1 MKTSTPVIISSL
13 IIFLLFA
20 IYGQSQEVTSK
31 SDDQNLVV
39 LVKYKTLPSKNTEA
53 ISGLTKLIEAVKQEP
68 NFVSITMLTDKN
80 DPSVIMLYEEWSNE
94 TYYHGDH
101 MKTPHLQDFMISSR
115 AYMAG
120 PPEISGWKTE
130 KKFTSE

>member
-1 MKTSTPVIISSL
+1 MKTSAPVFITVL
-13 IIFLLFA
+13 IFFLNCTFQ
-20 IYGQSQEVTSK
+20 GQSQEVTSK
-31 SDDQNLVV
+31 SCDQNLVV

-120 PPEISGWKTE
+120 PPEISGWRTG
-130 KKFTSE
+130 KKFTVE

>member
-1 MKTSTPVIISSL
+1 MKTSTPVIVSSL

-68 NFVSITMLTDKN
+68 NFVSITMLTDK
-80 DPSVIMLYEEWSNE
+80 M
-94 TYYHGDH
+94 T
-101 MKTPHLQDFMISSR
+101 LQ
-115 AYMAG
+115 
-120 PPEISGWKTE
+120 
-130 KKFTSE
+130 

>member
-1 MKTSTPVIISSL
+1 MKTSAPVFITVL
-13 IIFLLFA
+13 IFFLNCTFQ
-20 IYGQSQEVTSK
+20 GQSQEVTSK
-31 SDDQNLVV
+31 SCDQNLVV

-53 ISGLTKLIEAVKQEP
+53 IPGLTKLIEAVKQEP

-80 DPSVIMLYEEWSNE
+80 DPSVIMLYEEWCNE

-120 PPEISGWKTE
+120 PPEISGWKTG
-130 KKFTSE
+130 KKFTAE